1 MSRPLL
7 TLAITW
13 ARFEQEVQGVFVEAL
28 RRLASYNNLPRGEEP
43 MNLWLHCH
51 AIRARSEIARTNGRS
66 LPFTIAFDA
75 RSQPV
80 PGFAPLRSLRPL
92 RLCVLRV
99 LRVATGAG
107 V

>member
-28 RRLASYNNLPRGEEP
+28 RRLAEYRNLPNGEEP
-43 MNLWLHCH
+43 MNLWLLWL
-51 AIRARSEIARTNGRS
+51 AKRSQWEIARTSGKS